1 MLMAIAVPL
10 FTACDDDDENDE
22 SPQSAS
28 IVGTWRMD
36 KTTSKGSL
44 TIMLTFKSNGTVRC
58 QEFDNGKWDA
68 DELFTYT
75 YYENVLKIYYNS
87 EKTDYDVIEVSVLNS
102 QKLIL
107 KDWPDKGFN
116 TFYRQ

>member
-44 TIMLTFKSNGTVRC
+44 TIMLTFKSNGTAES
-58 QEFDNGKWDA
+58 QSSTTGNGMQTNCLHTHTTKM
-68 DELFTYT
+68 
-75 YYENVLKIYYNS
+75 S
-87 EKTDYDVIEVSVLNS
+87 
-102 QKLIL
+102 
-107 KDWPDKGFN
+107 
-116 TFYRQ
+116 